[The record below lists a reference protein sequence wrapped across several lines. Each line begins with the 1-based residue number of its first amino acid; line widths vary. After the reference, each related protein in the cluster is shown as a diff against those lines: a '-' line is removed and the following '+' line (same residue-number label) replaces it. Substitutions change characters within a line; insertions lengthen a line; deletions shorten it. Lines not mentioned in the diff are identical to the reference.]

1 MQTDNSLIKDHWYG
15 ARYSFGF
22 TIIFKVE
29 EASPSLI
36 LYRKDGII
44 IDTLPEGYLDIVA
57 YGEIEP
63 DYR

>member
-1 MQTDNSLIKDHWYG
+1 MQIDNSLIKDHWYG

-29 EASPSLI
+29 ETCPSLI

-44 IDTLPEGYLDIVA
+44 IDTLPEGYLDI
-57 YGEIEP
+57 
-63 DYR
+63 